1 MPDTVIY
8 LDHHATTPVAPEVRA
23 AMEPWWRE
31 KFGNPSSSHRLGRVA
46 RQAVDEALGK
56 IATAVGAAADDVI
69 LTSGATEANNLAMKG
84 VLSRGKGRPHVVT
97 SAGEH
102 SSILVPLK
110 SLARRQAID
119 LTVVPLTSEGLPD
132 PAAVL
137 ESLRPETELVS
148 LILASH
154 EVGAVTPLEEIYREC
169 ESRGV
174 WLHTDA
180 SQALGRLPLVSGR
193 FPAHLVSLSAHKCYG
208 PQGIG
213 AVVLRPGSRR
223 LRLEPLLEGGGQQQQ
238 RRGGTIPVALAVGFG
253 TAAELATNVLPGCWP
268 QWSALVNR
276 LWAGL
281 SHEIPDLHWNGPK
294 VTRLPGNLHVSI
306 SDVDGPALLVGLD
319 RVVVSSGSAC
329 TVGDGEPSPVLKA
342 MGLDDRLAT
351 ASLRFGLGRETTSD
365 EIDAAVDEIARVVN
379 QLRSAPKSPIMP
391 SGDWA
396 I

>member
-137 ESLRPETELVS
+137 ESLRPVTELVS

-154 EVGAVTPLEEIYREC
+154 EVGAVTPLEEIYKEC
-169 ESRGV
+169 ESRGI

-253 TAAELATNVLPGCWP
+253 AAAELATNVLPGCWP

-306 SDVDGPALLVGLD
+306 PDVDGPALLAGLD